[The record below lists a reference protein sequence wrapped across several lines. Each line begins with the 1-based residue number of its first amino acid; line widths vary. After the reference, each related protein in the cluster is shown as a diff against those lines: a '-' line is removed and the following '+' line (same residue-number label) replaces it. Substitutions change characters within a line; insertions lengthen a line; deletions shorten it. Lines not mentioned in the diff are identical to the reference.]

1 MAAVFNQ
8 EFLPAVGTVQSLAD
22 LPNGQEAR
30 VLGLQAKAPGT
41 AAILLRLAE
50 LGFLKGERVCVVAR
64 GFPGREPLAVR
75 VGSATFALRRAE
87 AECIQVSA
95 PSLHHG

>member
-1 MAAVFNQ
+1 MHDERLTAAGGA
-8 EFLPAVGTVQSLAD
+8 LSLAD

-30 VLGLQAKAPGT
+30 VVGLKASTSGT
-41 AAILLRLAE
+41 ADILVRLAE
-50 LGFLKGERVCVVAR
+50 LGFLCGERVRIVAR

-87 AECIQVSA
+87 AECIQVSTVL
-95 PSLHHG
+95 SYRG